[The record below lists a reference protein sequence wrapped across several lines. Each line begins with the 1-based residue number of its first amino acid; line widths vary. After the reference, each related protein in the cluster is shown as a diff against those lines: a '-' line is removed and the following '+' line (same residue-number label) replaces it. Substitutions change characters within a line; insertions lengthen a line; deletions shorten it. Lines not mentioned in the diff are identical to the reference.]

1 MSDRLPRPRADLA
14 SFRAYG
20 AQPVTADVKVN
31 ANEWADAN
39 PAGLYLTAEEL
50 QDILLNRYPSAAASA
65 DLRATLAKRYGVKPE
80 QLIFGNGSN
89 DVLLQL
95 FFVFGG
101 HARTTLLFQPTYNMH
116 QRLAVIAGGTVAE
129 EQIGLPYDITV
140 DVALRA
146 MERTKPHIVAFTTPN
161 NPTGNLIDEAV
172 ILAVAERYP
181 ETVVLVDEAYS
192 DFAGNTIVP
201 RIADHPNIIVA
212 KTFSKVHAAAGLRLG
227 LLVVDPRMLEIFRAI
242 QLPYSVSPITTVV
255 GAKIAKREGDTR
267 RRIAECAT
275 ERARIYD
282 ALRRAPGVEA
292 FPSVTNFLLFRLTD
306 RTPAE
311 VHAKFLERSVLIR
324 DISMWS
330 GCERCVRVSIGTP
343 SENDRIISAIQSV
356 FSQRAEGSKSSVAA
370 RA

>member
-1 MSDRLPRPRADLA
+1 MSDRLPRPRADLEA
-14 SFRAYG
+14 FRAYG

-31 ANEWADAN
+31 ANEWADPN
-39 PAGLYLTAEEL
+39 PAGRYLTSREL
-50 QDILLNRYPSAAASA
+50 DDILLNRYPSAAATA
-65 DLRATLAKRYGVKPE
+65 ELRGTLATRYGIKPE

-89 DVLLQL
+89 DVLLQV

-101 HARTTLLFQPTYNMH
+101 HGRTTLLFQPTYNMH

-129 EQIGLPYDITV
+129 EQIGLPYDITL

-161 NPTGNLIDEAV
+161 NPTGNLIDEAI
-172 ILAVAERYP
+172 ILAVADRYP
-181 ETVVLVDEAYS
+181 ETVILVDEAYS

-201 RIADHPNIIVA
+201 RIADHANIIVA

-227 LLVVDPRMLEIFRAI
+227 LLIVEPRMLEIFRSI
-242 QLPYSVSPITTVV
+242 QLPYSVSPLTTAV
-255 GAKIAKREGDTR
+255 GAKIAKREDDTR
-267 RRIAECAT
+267 RRILECAT
-275 ERARIYD
+275 ERARVYD

-343 SENDRIISAIQSV
+343 SENDRIISAIESV
-356 FSQRAEGSKSSVAA
+356 FSQSAEGSSPVAA